1 MNKYMEGL
9 LSAISFFTII
19 PVRGNREISRNTMY
33 FFTFTGLIIGL
44 IAGIPYL
51 ILRPYS
57 PLIAS
62 AVSIALVVLL
72 YGFNHLDSIMDF
84 GDSAMVRGI
93 EAKQRVIKDK
103 YTGSGGI
110 GMLFVIYI
118 PSIAFLTYFR
128 PMSGFLIIIGGEIVS
143 KYATL
148 ISMYNSRPFGEG
160 LGKMFIGKISNNAIF
175 FNIIPVILVAL
186 FNLYYIAATAM
197 VIILAY
203 ALKSAMEKF
212 YGGLNGDLIGSIGE
226 ISRLLFYAMAFIF
239 AASGLSLFLL

>member
-62 AVSIALVVLL
+62 AVSIALVLLL

-93 EAKQRVIKDK
+93 EAKH
-103 YTGSGGI
+103 
-110 GMLFVIYI
+110 LCFH
-118 PSIAFLTYFR
+118 
-128 PMSGFLIIIGGEIVS
+128 
-143 KYATL
+143 
-148 ISMYNSRPFGEG
+148 
-160 LGKMFIGKISNNAIF
+160 
-175 FNIIPVILVAL
+175 
-186 FNLYYIAATAM
+186 
-197 VIILAY
+197 
-203 ALKSAMEKF
+203 
-212 YGGLNGDLIGSIGE
+212 
-226 ISRLLFYAMAFIF
+226 
-239 AASGLSLFLL
+239 